1 MGVRMATP
9 KENGYYMPAEWHP
22 HAACWMAWAA
32 CAETFSKAPLAQ
44 GEAYFEAKNCYG
56 RIAQAISRFEP
67 VFMLAN
73 KSDMV
78 EAQKLCGPQVKIIEA
93 EIDDG
98 WLRDTGPT
106 FVINKSG
113 GIAGINWIFNG
124 WGGRYPS
131 DKDNNIAGKVISQL
145 GIRQFDSPLVLEGGG
160 IHVDGGGTL
169 LVTESCQLNKNRN
182 PDLSKAEIESY
193 LQNYL
198 NVDHII
204 WLNGNREG
212 SVTDGHVDG
221 LASFIRPGVV
231 MAAVPSD
238 RSHPDYEALQENLEI
253 LNRSK
258 DAKGRAIKVVEV
270 REPYAYLNNGAL
282 VKGIYANFYMANGG
296 IILPAFDFA
305 EFDQAALEVFKS
317 EFPNCEIVQ
326 LMTRILLFGGGNIH
340 CLTQQQP
347 ASDNEYSITKRG
359 N

>member
-1 MGVRMATP
+1 MKTP
-9 KENGYYMPAEWHP
+9 KEEGYFMPAEWHP

-32 CAETFSKAPLAQ
+32 CAETFSKAPMALDKAHV
-44 GEAYFEAKNCYG
+44 EAKICYG
-56 RIAQAISRFEP
+56 RVAQAISRFEP

-73 KSDMV
+73 ESDME
-78 EAQKLCGPQVKIIEA
+78 EAQNLCGPQVKITRA

-113 GIAGINWIFNG
+113 DIAGVSWVFNG

-131 DKDNNIAGKVISQL
+131 DKDNTIAGKVISDL

-160 IHVDGGGTL
+160 IHVDGEGTL

-198 NVDHII
+198 NVHHII

-221 LASFIRPGVV
+221 LACFIRPGVV
-231 MAAVPSD
+231 LAAVPSD
-238 RSHPDYEALQENLEI
+238 KRHPDYDTLQENLEI
-253 LNRSK
+253 LNGSK
-258 DAKGRAIKVVEV
+258 DAKGRPLRVVEV
-270 REPYAYLNNGAL
+270 QEPYEYLDNGTL
-282 VKGIYANFYMANGG
+282 VKGIYANFYIANGAV
-296 IILPAFDFA
+296 ILPAFDFPDFDRGALEIFKA
-305 EFDQAALEVFKS
+305 EFRGFK
-317 EFPNCEIVQ
+317 IVQ
-326 LMTRILLFGGGNIH
+326 LPTRILLFGGGNIH
-340 CLTQQQP
+340 CITQQQP
-347 ASDNEYSITKRG
+347 AGDIDH
-359 N
+359 